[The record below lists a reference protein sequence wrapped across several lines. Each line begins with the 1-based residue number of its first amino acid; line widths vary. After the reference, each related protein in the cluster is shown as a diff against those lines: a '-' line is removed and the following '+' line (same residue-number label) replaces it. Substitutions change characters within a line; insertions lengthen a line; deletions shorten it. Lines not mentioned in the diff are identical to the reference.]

1 MAQEPEK
8 LELHLQ
14 ARPDEALQLGLSL
27 VEQGVEPGA
36 CVLLQKKEKQTKMSI
51 FRKGRTSN
59 YPGSYA
65 PPPSSSRTAA
75 HAHARHR
82 TRASLRA
89 HTTAHVCV
97 DLRARTMQGTRGSG
111 TSVATAVGT
120 KGTHLRRHAR
130 GHTRRARPA
139 GPHGQVHHIR
149 QGTTPPPHSLTSSS
163 SSFFFLLFVFIL
175 SLRT

>member
-8 LELHLQ
+8 LELYLQ
-14 ARPDEALQLGLSL
+14 ARSDEALQLGLSL

-65 PPPSSSRTAA
+65 PPPPSRTA
-75 HAHARHR
+75 AHARHR

-97 DLRARTMQGTRGSG
+97 DLRVFCAGDPGEWC
-111 TSVATAVGT
+111 
-120 KGTHLRRHAR
+120 AR
-130 GHTRRARPA
+130 GNRQATSRRDQGHSSSAVRSRTHSPGATCRSSWSSASHTSRHDPS
-139 GPHGQVHHIR
+139 
-149 QGTTPPPHSLTSSS
+149 PPHSLTH
-163 SSFFFLLFVFIL
+163 FVFVFFL